1 METKL
6 SRASIPARR
15 SAGVGISLIEGSAE
29 AGHEAARA
37 AKQALDSTT
46 VDAAAVFCTS
56 RHDID
61 TLLAAVQEE
70 LPGATIFGGTGEGII
85 GGDRSEE
92 RDFAAGVMALRS
104 SKLRFQSI
112 LIERFSDD
120 PVRCGHDLADAIK
133 VEGTDDLIA
142 VLLIPDGLTGNCA
155 ELLRTIRALLP
166 TETIIAGGT
175 AADAMSFELTTQ
187 FGGGH
192 HASDAVSALAIRGRG
207 RATVAVSHGCS
218 PIGLPRTVTKA
229 NGSWIQEIDGRPA
242 WEEFKEYLDG
252 DPTNLEAE
260 GIMHLCIGLP
270 MKEAPSTSYPD
281 HVITTPLRLDEAT
294 GALFC
299 PTTSFEV
306 GQTIRLNRRDIVEIR
321 ENARGC
327 ARSLHDPTAR
337 PSAVFQFDCAGR
349 GRMLYG
355 AATADALVR
364 PLQAELG
371 IDIPWIGFHTY
382 GEIGAVG
389 EQLLT
394 HNYTVVLVV
403 LYEDE

>member
-1 METKL
+1 MATKL
-6 SRASIPARR
+6 PGSAAAATR

-29 AGHEAARA
+29 AGREAARA
-37 AKQALDSTT
+37 AMDALGSPT

-56 RHDID
+56 RHDIGA
-61 TLLAAVQEE
+61 LLTAVQDE

-92 RDFAAGVMALRS
+92 RDFAVGVMALRS
-104 SKLRFQSI
+104 NKLRFQSI
-112 LIERFSDD
+112 LTEHFSQD
-120 PVRCGHDLADAIK
+120 PVRCGRDLTDAVK

-142 VLLIPDGLTGNCA
+142 LLLIPDGLTGNCA
-155 ELLRTIRALLP
+155 ELLRTIRASLP
-166 TETIIAGGT
+166 PDTIIAGGT
-175 AADAMSFELTTQ
+175 AADAMSFDKTTQ
-187 FGGGH
+187 FGGGR
-192 HASDAVSALAIRGRG
+192 HASDAVAALAIRGRG

-229 NGSWIQEIDGRPA
+229 NGSWIQEIDGKPA

-270 MKEAPSTSYPD
+270 MKEAPSEIYPD
-281 HVITTPLRLDEAT
+281 HVITTPLRLDEET

-327 ARSLHDPTAR
+327 AKSLHDPAAR

-371 IDIPWIGFHTY
+371 IDLPWIGFHTY

-403 LYEDE
+403 LYEDD